1 LENHF
6 SESPAK
12 LVLHLPWFMNATSII
27 ADGKP
32 VRSTGDQ
39 VEFPVT
45 TQDVEITWS
54 RKPNV
59 PLLSFD
65 HSVATY
71 KAEYRRRYDAFLRDG
86 NDVLH

>member
-1 LENHF
+1 
-6 SESPAK
+6 
-12 LVLHLPWFMNATSII
+12 
-27 ADGKP
+27 
-32 VRSTGDQ
+32 
-39 VEFPVT
+39 VELPVT